1 MKRFYENVTVDKA
14 EAGYAIR
21 LDKRPIKTPAK
32 APVFLP
38 TEALAEAI
46 ADEWRSQ
53 KDKVEPAAMPLM
65 QAAATAID
73 RVMTQRQKVID
84 DIVAYGGT
92 DLICYRATYPAS
104 LISKQSDAWDPLIDW
119 IKSRHGAHLKTTSSI
134 AHITQDERQLEKLA
148 AIVDAQEDMTLAPL
162 YNITAL
168 CGSLVIGL
176 AVLDGHLSADEAF
189 DVSELDETHAIEN
202 WGADDEALIR
212 RKNNKESLMASTRFL
227 KLSGILV

>member
-14 EAGYAIR
+14 EAGYSIR

-73 RVMTQRQKVID
+73 RVMTQRQKVIV

-104 LISKQSDAWDPLIDW
+104 LIAKQSDAWDPLIDW
-119 IKSRHGAHLKTTSSI
+119 IKSR
-134 AHITQDERQLEKLA
+134 
-148 AIVDAQEDMTLAPL
+148 
-162 YNITAL
+162 
-168 CGSLVIGL
+168 
-176 AVLDGHLSADEAF
+176 
-189 DVSELDETHAIEN
+189 
-202 WGADDEALIR
+202 
-212 RKNNKESLMASTRFL
+212 
-227 KLSGILV
+227 